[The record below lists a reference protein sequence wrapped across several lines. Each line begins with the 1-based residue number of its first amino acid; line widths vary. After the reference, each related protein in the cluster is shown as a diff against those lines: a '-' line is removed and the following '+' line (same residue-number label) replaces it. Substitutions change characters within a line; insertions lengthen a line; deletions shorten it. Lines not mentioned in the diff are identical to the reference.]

1 MVDLTYV
8 ICYYI
13 LYNYTAHLW
22 ASADQQ
28 GTDTFHNCE
37 ANYIQHL
44 PSSLVCHLKFS
55 LIKFNVIDLSTHS
68 WLLDVTIVCKIRQSI
83 PYLYVF

>member
-1 MVDLTYV
+1 MCITIGNGGFNIHTV
-8 ICYYI
+8 YYI

-55 LIKFNVIDLSTHS
+55 FYFFS
-68 WLLDVTIVCKIRQSI
+68 
-83 PYLYVF
+83 